1 MVHLRKFHA
10 EGLNEGPPLEKAEE
24 KLLVMPLVAAGRRF
38 SPELKAMGLNE
49 GPVLEKAEEKLLLG
63 EEPPPNRL
71 PMTPLASWP
80 ALSAKPLIRPSLNEG
95 LLWGLVGFAPYLA
108 ACASALDRPI

>member
-49 GPVLEKAEEKLLLG
+49 GPVLEKAEE
-63 EEPPPNRL
+63 
-71 PMTPLASWP
+71 
-80 ALSAKPLIRPSLNEG
+80 
-95 LLWGLVGFAPYLA
+95 
-108 ACASALDRPI
+108 